1 MSGDVVP
8 SPRSSSGSL
17 LVIEASTNDGFGQ
30 LSVTVT
36 SATMSTSLWLG
47 GHRNV
52 RLSSTAISGGVLST
66 TSTSMASEPALS
78 QPSLIE
84 TSTRMTAGQLV
95 RSETS
100 TVPVTESSVS
110 VTCTVTHSGMPT
122 VALLLGLVTTTFTS
136 AGMRRQLSVNV
147 AENGSS

>member
-47 GHRNV
+47 GHRNS
-52 RLSSTAISGGVLST
+52 RLSVAVSSGGVVST
-66 TSTSMASEPALS
+66 TSTSKESLTVSPQLSAPLAVIRTVVGQEVRAL
-78 QPSLIE
+78 
-84 TSTRMTAGQLV
+84 
-95 RSETS
+95 
-100 TVPVTESSVS
+100 
-110 VTCTVTHSGMPT
+110 TVTAPEN
-122 VALLLGLVTTTFTS
+122 VTP
-136 AGMRRQLSVNV
+136 
-147 AENGSS
+147 